1 MYTPKHSSFIN
12 YYFPILFY
20 YMEGCIVAS
29 TDLGMI
35 ATSLGAVTL
44 IIGFLYSV
52 YKIAKRIDQSIGTD
66 SQGRTLSERIN
77 RVEHQLWEN
86 GGESLAD
93 RVNNIEKCTQETNAQ
108 MVIIKDILLQIVGAQ
123 VQPQAKPRTARKKSA
138 SKKV

>member
-1 MYTPKHSSFIN
+1 
-12 YYFPILFY
+12 
-20 YMEGCIVAS
+20 MEGCIVAS

-123 VQPQAKPRTARKKSA
+123 VQPQPKPRTARKKTA